1 MNVKHLLDTYANVMQ
16 CKRQLVG
23 SFDDPFYNNI
33 CNQYNI
39 WTQPKTIYLQCTPQI
54 QKSVGSGQS

>member
-1 MNVKHLLDTYANVMQ
+1 MQ
-16 CKRQLVG
+16 EAIG
-23 SFDDPFYNNI
+23 SIDDPFYNNI

-54 QKSVGSGQS
+54 QKSVGNAQS